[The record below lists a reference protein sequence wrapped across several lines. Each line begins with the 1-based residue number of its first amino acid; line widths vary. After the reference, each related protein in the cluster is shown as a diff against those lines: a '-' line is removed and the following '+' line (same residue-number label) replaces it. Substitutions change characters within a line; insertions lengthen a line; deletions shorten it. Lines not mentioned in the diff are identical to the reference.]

1 VEFYTFVG
9 LLTDEIVGL
18 LLIFVLWVVGLLFT
32 VGFVVVGLLS
42 KEFGLLFVALIGYFL
57 G

>member
-1 VEFYTFVG
+1 MEFYTFVG

-18 LLIFVLWVVGLLFT
+18 LLIFVLLVVGLLFT

>member
-1 VEFYTFVG
+1 MEFYTFVG

-18 LLIFVLWVVGLLFT
+18 LLIFVLLVVGLLFT
-32 VGFVVVGLLS
+32 VGFVVVVGLS